1 MKSKADSR
9 HKNDLAFLD
18 MVFNLVLAFAFLFL
32 VSWLMVRPP
41 APPTT
46 PNIKLKAEL
55 IIQLSWPDGSLDDVD
70 MWLQLPDGRKV
81 MYLAKDKGIAVLDR
95 DDLGG
100 FGDLTKT
107 PEGEVKWIKLNRE
120 LITIRAIEPGRYIVA
135 LHVFS
140 AKQEYEGVKSETVLP
155 FDATLEM
162 TKLNP
167 QAALVVREQVRLT
180 KGNERITVFAFTI
193 DDKGDVIN
201 IEKSPAD
208 AVIDLASPAQGAGS

>member
-1 MKSKADSR
+1 MKSHADNR

-55 IIQLSWPDGSLDDVD
+55 IIQLAWPDGSLDDID
-70 MWLQLPDGRKV
+70 MWLQLPDGSKV
-81 MYLAKDKGIAVLDR
+81 MYLSKDKGLAVLDR

-100 FGDLTKT
+100 FQDLTKS
-107 PEGEVKWIKLNRE
+107 PDGEVKWIKLNRE
-120 LITIRAIEPGRYIVA
+120 LITIRAIEPGRYVVA

-140 AKQEYEGVKSETVLP
+140 AKSEYEGVKSEAGLP
-155 FDATLEM
+155 FDAIVEM

-167 QAALVVREQVRLT
+167 QSELVVRETVRLT
-180 KGNERITVFAFTI
+180 RGNERIAVFAFTL

-208 AVIDLASPAQGAGS
+208 VVIDLASPGSGVGQ

>member
-1 MKSKADSR
+1 MKSKADPR
-9 HKNDLAFLD
+9 HRNDLAFLD

-46 PNIKLKAEL
+46 PNIQLKAEF

-100 FGDLTKT
+100 FQDLTKS
-107 PEGEVKWIKLNRE
+107 PDGEVKWIKLNRE

-140 AKQEYEGVKSETVLP
+140 AKTEYEGVKSETVLP
-155 FDATLEM
+155 FEATVEM

-167 QAALVVREQVRLT
+167 QAALITREQIQLT
-180 KGNERITVFAFTI
+180 RNNDRITAFAFTI

-201 IEKSPAD
+201 VEKSPAD
-208 AVIDLASPAQGAGS
+208 AIIDLVQPGSGQ